1 MSEPALVPIQD
12 EDGSV
17 SYVRQGDLAAV
28 KAEGARA
35 ATQDEIDRANYRG
48 GLAGAAAT
56 ADALARG
63 ATFGASD
70 WLQVEGARALGG
82 EDAAAQMAAK
92 TRLLRDE
99 FADTTGAAE
108 FAGGFLLPVP
118 GSGLAKGAAG
128 AIGKGLVGAA
138 ERAGLRGLEGLAG
151 HVIPGALTAGYEG
164 MVLGAGQALSESALG
179 NRDLTAE
186 QLFAHAE
193 KSGLL
198 GMGIGA
204 ALHLPLARLGGVTP
218 ALAGAA
224 EREATAVARVERAA
238 QRAEEA
244 AVSVAERAERPV
256 GGGMLERLQGMADEE
271 GYRALGGLSKQ
282 YKTLGKTAEQQMERA
297 QGIGRLLRDEGV
309 ITPLATKGEM
319 AEKIAAKVRAT
330 GEEIG
335 SQIRKLD
342 ETGVRFDTTSFLE
355 RARAE
360 VLEPLAAKVGYD
372 AETKA
377 VAKYLEDFSSKV
389 KEPSFEKLHQIRTE
403 LDKKLKFDSV
413 SAGGAVE
420 ELRKVRGLLEEEF
433 TAKAEEAAKLRGEG
447 FAAQYQT
454 TKQRYSMLKQAESA
468 VKTGLD
474 RKGVNRTWSLT
485 DAIMAAPA
493 VAALGPVGLLAAGAN
508 KALREFGSQT
518 ASVLL
523 DRVAKVEQV
532 QAAARA
538 VDTQIERAVGSL
550 RGGVKKLERGGAARV
565 SSQDA
570 QVTAERV
577 LANPE
582 ALAARVQ
589 SFVGTKLRQIAPE
602 TADAVSSVATR
613 AAMHLQSTAPKP
625 LPPQNALQ
633 PQLAKPTYAPADV
646 ARFAKRI
653 EAVKDPVGSMTRGL
667 ERGDISREQVEA
679 VKAVYPKLYAV
690 MQGRL
695 MEEVAKLP
703 NALPYQTRVTLSV
716 LFDVPLDAS
725 MRPEIIRGLQAAYTP
740 SEKAGKQR
748 PTNINPDV
756 FRRSTAPASARL
768 EGPPGDRS

>member
-1 MSEPALVPIQD
+1 MSEPAPLVPIQD

-28 KAEGARA
+28 KAEGARV

-128 AIGKGLVGAA
+128 AIGKGLVGAV
-138 ERAGLRGLEGLAG
+138 ERAGLRGLEGIAG

-164 MVLGAGQALSESALG
+164 AVMGAGQALSESALG
-179 NRDLTAE
+179 DRNLTAE
-186 QLFAHAE
+186 RLFAHAE
-193 KSGLL
+193 KAGLL

-218 ALAGAA
+218 AIERAAGG
-224 EREATAVARVERAA
+224 EATALARAERAA
-238 QRAEEA
+238 TRAEEA
-244 AVSVAERAERPV
+244 AVSAAEHAPRPA

-282 YKTLGKTAEQQMERA
+282 YKKLGSTAEAQLERA
-297 QGIGRLLRDEGV
+297 QGIGKLLRDEGV
-309 ITPLATKGEM
+309 ISPLATKAEM
-319 AEKIAAKVRAT
+319 AEKIAAKVKAT

-335 SQIRKLD
+335 AQIRKLD

-360 VLEPLAAKVGYD
+360 VLAPLAEKVGYD
-372 AETKA
+372 AEAKA
-377 VAKYLEDFSSKV
+377 VANYLESFAEKV
-389 KEPSFEKLHQIRTE
+389 KEPSFERLHQHRVE
-403 LDKKLKFDSV
+403 FDRKLKFDAV
-413 SAGGAVE
+413 SAGGATE
-420 ELRKVRGLLEEEF
+420 ELRKVRSIMEQEF
-433 TAKAEEAAKLRGEG
+433 TAKAEEAAKLKGEA
-447 FAAQYQT
+447 FADAYQT
-454 TKQRYSMLKQAESA
+454 TKQRYSMLKDAESA

-532 QAAARA
+532 QRAAAA
-538 VDTQIERAVGSL
+538 VDQQIERAVGAI
-550 RGGVKKLERGGAARV
+550 KGGAARKLPAGARV
-565 SSQDA
+565 SQQEA

-577 LANPE
+577 LANPD

-589 SFVGTKLRQIAPE
+589 SFVGTKLRELAPD

-613 AAMHLQSTAPKP
+613 AAMHLQGNAPKP
-625 LPPQNALQ
+625 LPPQNRLQ

-653 EAVKDPVGSMTRGL
+653 EAVRDPVGSVTRGL
-667 ERGDISREQVEA
+667 ESGDISREQVEA
-679 VKAVYPKLYAV
+679 VKAVYPKLYSV

-703 NALPYQTRVTLSV
+703 RELPYSTRVALSV
-716 LFDVPLDAS
+716 LFEVPLDAS
-725 MRPEIIRGLQAAYTP
+725 MQPAAIRGFQASYTP
-740 SEKAGKQR
+740 AEKAGAPR
-748 PTNINPDV
+748 PTPLNPDV
-756 FRRSTAPASARL
+756 FRRSSAPASARL
-768 EGPPGDRS
+768 EGPPGD